1 MEYNNVYRANFDRE
15 NNFLTNSPVYDY
27 LHYALCEAC
36 FSFQGPPITSY
47 LYSTH
52 SRHKMEI
59 TRLTWLNETKW

>member
-36 FSFQGPPITSY
+36 FSFQGPPITSS
-47 LYSTH
+47 LPFTVTL
-52 SRHKMEI
+52 RV
-59 TRLTWLNETKW
+59 